1 MSVSAH
7 PVATYATGRPSPA
20 PRVFVLPTWSDVAQ
34 IPRRGHGS
42 KVGIDQVIPSPLQP
56 LVRAYLLGYASSVA
70 PRLLTVLLTYFT
82 AYHRQR
88 RGLPLAHSEM
98 ASFAYVRGSMRRI
111 LRAGLE
117 WRRFPT
123 FCATLIGG
131 STLLEIPFRR
141 LLAQCAPGLSLVART
156 RLSRWL
162 ASFVAAYG
170 SLRLLQSKQTPGFTE
185 TVIVNPDTN
194 SVHESTAEAEV
205 ENKAPHTKAT
215 AAKAVTPT
223 AITIPYA
230 GRTLDL
236 TLFAVTRA
244 LDVIVGELW
253 ARRKARRVALS
264 TWTGLEA
271 LVGRL
276 TDPAI
281 FATSSALVMW
291 AWFYVPSRLPHAY
304 NKWIT
309 SAAAVDSRLIN
320 ALRLCRAGQLQYG
333 KDLGPDARLL
343 EDMARDYNWPLSW
356 GDPAVT
362 VPFPCTMVHMDCGPS
377 CEYHALIRMLRSWRW
392 SMATYLP
399 LSLVLVLRKPYRNP
413 RGVLRAIISAMRS
426 SAFLGAFITLF
437 FYGVCLARTRIGPLI
452 LGKSVAA
459 RQAIDSGLCTAV
471 GCGLCGWS
479 ILVERASRR
488 KDMGLFVAPR
498 ALATLLPRRYALD
511 KQWRET
517 LVFAASTAVVFTAI
531 QENPKRVR
539 GVMGG
544 ILKIVLVP

>member
-1 MSVSAH
+1 MLTRAR
-7 PVATYATGRPSPA
+7 Y
-20 PRVFVLPTWSDVAQ
+20 FVQL
-34 IPRRGHGS
+34 
-42 KVGIDQVIPSPLQP
+42 
-56 LVRAYLLGYASSVA
+56 
-70 PRLLTVLLTYFT
+70 
-82 AYHRQR
+82 
-88 RGLPLAHSEM
+88 
-98 ASFAYVRGSMRRI
+98 
-111 LRAGLE
+111 
-117 WRRFPT
+117 
-123 FCATLIGG
+123 
-131 STLLEIPFRR
+131 PFRN
-141 LLAQCAPGLSLVART
+141 LLAQLVPNLSLVART

-162 ASFVAAYG
+162 AAFVAAYG

-185 TVIVNPDTN
+185 TAVVNPGTT
-194 SVHESTAEAEV
+194 TATTQAD
-205 ENKAPHTKAT
+205 NTDNTKTAAAAAAAT
-215 AAKAVTPT
+215 AGGPT
-223 AITIPYA
+223 TITIPYA

-253 ARRKARRVALS
+253 ARRKARRVAAES
-264 TWTGLEA
+264 WSGLET
-271 LVGRL
+271 LIGRL

-281 FATSSALVMW
+281 FSASSALVMW

-309 SAAAVDSRLIN
+309 SAATVDSRLIN
-320 ALRLCRAGQLQYG
+320 ALRLCRDGRLQYG
-333 KDLGPDARLL
+333 KNMGPDARLL
-343 EDMARDYNWPLSW
+343 QGMSRDYGWPLVW
-356 GDPAVT
+356 GDPAVSI
-362 VPFPCTMVHMDCGPS
+362 PFPCTMVHMDCGPS
-377 CEYHALIRMLRSWRW
+377 CERHAMMRMWRSWRW

-399 LSLVLVLRKPYRNP
+399 LSLLLVLRKPYRNP
-413 RGVLRAIISAMRS
+413 RGVLGAILSAMRS

-459 RQAIDSGLCTAV
+459 RQMIDSGICTAV

-479 ILVERASRR
+479 ILIERASRR

-498 ALATLLPRRYALD
+498 ALATLLPRRYPLL

-531 QENPKRVR
+531 QENPRRVR

-544 ILKIVLVP
+544 ILKTVLVP

>member
-1 MSVSAH
+1 MSLASHTVTAVAANRSSPRQRFIVPQTLSDAAH
-7 PVATYATGRPSPA
+7 IPRHGRPRAGLSSA
-20 PRVFVLPTWSDVAQ
+20 
-34 IPRRGHGS
+34 IP
-42 KVGIDQVIPSPLQP
+42 PLLQP

-82 AYHRQR
+82 ALRRKR
-88 RGLPLAHSEM
+88 RGLPLAQSDK
-98 ASFAYVRGSMRRI
+98 ASFSYVRDSVRHI
-111 LRAGLE
+111 LHAGLD

-123 FCATLIGG
+123 FCATLVGG
-131 STLLEIPFRR
+131 STLLEAPLRT
-141 LLAQCAPGLSLVART
+141 LLARVAPSLSLVART

-170 SLRLLQSKQTPGFTE
+170 GMRLLQSKQTPGFTE
-185 TVIVNPDTN
+185 TVSISSETVSEKKLISP
-194 SVHESTAEAEV
+194 
-205 ENKAPHTKAT
+205 NKAEET
-215 AAKAVTPT
+215 AATTTIA
-223 AITIPYA
+223 TIPYA

-236 TLFAVTRA
+236 TLFAATRA

-253 ARRKARRVALS
+253 ARRKERRVAAGS
-264 TWTGLEA
+264 WTGLEA
-271 LVGRL
+271 LMGRL
-276 TDPAI
+276 VDPAI
-281 FATSSALVMW
+281 FSASSALVMW

-309 SAAAVDSRLIN
+309 SAAAVDARLIN
-320 ALRLCRAGQLQYG
+320 ALRLCRDGRLQYG
-333 KDLGPDARLL
+333 KDMGPDARLL
-343 EDMARDYNWPLSW
+343 EGMSRDYGWPLVW
-356 GDPAVT
+356 GDPEVSI
-362 VPFPCTMVHMDCGPS
+362 PFPCTMVHMDCGPS
-377 CEYHALIRMLRSWRW
+377 CERHALMRILRSWRW

-399 LSLVLVLRKPYRNP
+399 LSMLLVLRKPNRNL
-413 RGVLRAIISAMRS
+413 RGVLRAVLSAMRS
-426 SAFLGAFITLF
+426 SAFLGTFIMLF

-479 ILVERASRR
+479 ILIERASRR

-498 ALATLLPRRYALD
+498 ALATLFPRRYALD

-517 LVFAASTAVVFTAI
+517 IIFAASTAVVFTAI

-544 ILKIVLVP
+544 ILKTVLVP

>member
-1 MSVSAH
+1 M
-7 PVATYATGRPSPA
+7 
-20 PRVFVLPTWSDVAQ
+20 
-34 IPRRGHGS
+34 
-42 KVGIDQVIPSPLQP
+42 
-56 LVRAYLLGYASSVA
+56 RAYLLGYASSVA

-82 AYHRQR
+82 AYRRQR
-88 RGLPLAHSEM
+88 RGQPLAHSEK
-98 ASFAYVRGSMRRI
+98 ASFAYVCDSVRHI
-111 LRAGLE
+111 LRSGLE
-117 WRRFPT
+117 LRRFPT
-123 FCATLIGG
+123 FCATLISG
-131 STLLEIPFRR
+131 STLFE
-141 LLAQCAPGLSLVART
+141 
-156 RLSRWL
+156 
-162 ASFVAAYG
+162 
-170 SLRLLQSKQTPGFTE
+170 SKQTPAFTE
-185 TVIVNPDTN
+185 TVVVSPGADGANGNAT
-194 SVHESTAEAEV
+194 EAEPIT
-205 ENKAPHTKAT
+205 EPSTKSTSAKDAT
-215 AAKAVTPT
+215 PNT
-223 AITIPYA
+223 ITIPYA

-253 ARRKARRVALS
+253 VRRKERRVAAGS
-264 TWTGLEA
+264 WTGLEA
-271 LVGRL
+271 VIGRL
-276 TDPAI
+276 TDSAI
-281 FATSSALVMW
+281 FASSSALVMW

-309 SAAAVDSRLIN
+309 SAAAVDTRLIN
-320 ALRLCRAGQLQYG
+320 ALRLCRDDRLQYG
-333 KDLGPDARLL
+333 KDLGPEARLL
-343 EDMARDYNWPLSW
+343 EGMAHEYKWPLHW

-377 CEYHALIRMLRSWRW
+377 CEYHALVRMLRSWRW

-399 LSLVLVLRKPYRNP
+399 LSMLLVLRKPNRNL
-413 RGVLRAIISAMRS
+413 RGVFRAVLSAMRS

-479 ILVERASRR
+479 ILIERASRR

-498 ALATLLPRRYALD
+498 ALATLFPRRYALD

-544 ILKIVLVP
+544 ILKTVFVP